1 MIKLGKYQIKR
12 VLGQGATSTVY
23 LGFDPFAKREVA
35 IKVASPNIFADQEN
49 RKRYTHLFINEAS
62 LVGKLNHPH
71 ITQIFDAV
79 VEDDRA
85 YIVMEYVPGGTLENF
100 AHPDTLLPF
109 EHVVEIVFKC
119 TRALN
124 YAFQIGIT
132 HRDIKPANI
141 LMSCEGADC
150 RDIKISDFGAAIT
163 GETDR
168 TVVSGIGSPAYM
180 SPEQVRE
187 SELDHRTDIYSLG
200 VVMYQLVTGQLPF
213 LGANNYNMVYQI
225 LNTTPTAPSVLR
237 PDLPPSL
244 EEIIL
249 RATAKSRDERYA
261 RWEDFAQDLAGLFRV
276 RASPDGQ
283 KVDFADTEKFNTL
296 RALPF
301 FELFSDVELWEAV
314 RFSHWDSV
322 APGHAIMRDGEA
334 GDFFCFLADGELKVS
349 KNGKT
354 LNILG
359 EGDCFGEMAVINQH
373 AHTRGADVTA
383 FTHAKIITISGEAL
397 KRASATCR
405 MRFYE
410 AFLQVLA
417 SRLTLANQR
426 MSAF

>member
-1 MIKLGKYQIKR
+1 MIKLGKYQIQR

-23 LGFDPFAKREVA
+23 LGFDPFAQREVA
-35 IKVASPNIFADQEN
+35 IKVASPKIFADHEN
-49 RKRYTHLFINEAS
+49 RKRYTNLFINEAS
-62 LVGKLNHPH
+62 LAGKLNHPH

-85 YIVMEYVPGGTLENF
+85 YIVMEYVTGGTLEKYT
-100 AHPDTLLPF
+100 HPESLLPF
-109 EHVVEIVFKC
+109 EHVVEIIFKC

-124 YAFQIGIT
+124 YAFQLGIT
-132 HRDIKPANI
+132 HRDIKPANVLI
-141 LMSCEGADC
+141 ANDAPDC
-150 RDIKISDFGAAIT
+150 RDIKVSDFGAAIT
-163 GETDR
+163 AETDR

-187 SELDHRTDIYSLG
+187 SDLDHRTDIYSLG
-200 VVMYQLVTGQLPF
+200 VMMYQLVTGQLPYV
-213 LGANNYNMVYQI
+213 APNNVNMIYQI
-225 LNTTPTAPSVLR
+225 LNTVPTLPSVLR

-244 EEIIL
+244 EATIL
-249 RATAKSRDERYA
+249 KATAKSREDRYA
-261 RWEDFAQDLAGLFRV
+261 TWEAFAHDLASLFRQST
-276 RASPDGQ
+276 APDG
-283 KVDFADTEKFNTL
+283 KRVAFADTEKFNTL

-301 FELFSDVELWEAV
+301 FERFSDVELWEAV

-322 APGHAIMRDGEA
+322 EPGRTIMHDGEP

-354 LNILG
+354 LNILNQG
-359 EGDCFGEMAVINQH
+359 ECFGEMAVISQH
-373 AHTRGADVTA
+373 SHTRGADVVA
-383 FTHAKIITISGEAL
+383 YSHAKIITISGEAL

-417 SRLTLANQR
+417 NRLTMANQR
-426 MSAF
+426 LSAF

>member
-1 MIKLGKYQIKR
+1 MIKLGKYEIQR

-23 LGFDPFAKREVA
+23 LGFDPFGQREVA
-35 IKVASPNIFADQEN
+35 IKVASPSVFSDIEN

-62 LVGKLNHPH
+62 LAGKLIHPH
-71 ITQIFDAV
+71 ITQIYDAV

-85 YIVMEYVPGGTLENF
+85 YIVMEYIPGGTLEKF
-100 AHPDTLLPF
+100 TLPETLLPF
-109 EHVVEIVFKC
+109 EHVVEIIFKC

-124 YAFQIGIT
+124 YAFQLGVT

-141 LMSCEGADC
+141 LMASEATDC

-163 GETDR
+163 AGTDR
-168 TVVSGIGSPAYM
+168 TIVSGIGSPAYM

-187 SELDHRTDIYSLG
+187 TELDHRTDIYSLG

-213 LGANNYNMVYQI
+213 IASNNFNMVYQI
-225 LNTTPTAPSVLR
+225 LNLAPTLPSVLR

-244 EEIIL
+244 EETIL
-249 RATAKSRDERYA
+249 KATAKSRDERYA
-261 RWEDFAQDLAGLFRV
+261 TWEEFAQDLAALFRL
-276 RASPDGQ
+276 RAAPDGQ
-283 KVDFADTEKFNTL
+283 RAAFADTEKFNTL

-301 FELFSDVELWEAV
+301 FELFTDVELWEAV
-314 RFSHWDSV
+314 RFSHWESV
-322 APGHAIMRDGEA
+322 PPGHSIMSDGEP

-354 LNILG
+354 LNILNQG
-359 EGDCFGEMAVINQH
+359 ECFGEMAVISQH
-373 AHTRGADVTA
+373 TPTRGADVTA
-383 FTHAKIITISGEAL
+383 FSHAKIITISGEAL
-397 KRASATCR
+397 KRASPTCR

-417 SRLTLANQR
+417 TRLTMANQR
-426 MSAF
+426 LSAF